1 MLTAPSVSTSASQVY
16 TDLNG
21 LQSINKLGQTDR
33 DAALM
38 EVAKQFES
46 MFLNMMLSSMRQAN
60 KVFEEDSLFN
70 TPETDFF
77 QKMYDD
83 QMSVSMAGQQG
94 MGLAETIHAQL
105 MRNYGQTQEPVPL
118 NQGKLFDRR
127 VTTPLQQAIDDVDE
141 VLKDMP
147 AAPVPAE
154 RGSEYSPEPVANVP
168 AQANTT
174 TNTNTA
180 ATTTT
185 TTTAQGHGGKGQQ
198 FATPA
203 EFVAALYPHAQVIG
217 ERLNVE
223 PRAIVAQAALET
235 GWGKHMI
242 QDDQGR
248 NSYNFF
254 GIKADQRW
262 SGESVEVTTH
272 EYRHGIRVNE
282 KAEFRAYASLED
294 GMNDYANFLR
304 SGRRYEQAIDQGL
317 DERQYGFALQ
327 QAGYATDPLYGQ
339 KIKRIANSSTLL
351 SALEAMQQNTHAAMN
366 NRVSEGR
373 NDG

>member
-46 MFLNMMLSSMRQAN
+46 MFINMMLSSMRQAN

-118 NQGKLFDRR
+118 DQGKLFDRR

-141 VLKDMP
+141 VLKDLP
-147 AAPVPAE
+147 AAPVAVERSSDSAKNTENSTQNSAE
-154 RGSEYSPEPVANVP
+154 KTAEPVV
-168 AQANTT
+168 
-174 TNTNTA
+174 
-180 ATTTT
+180 TT

>member
-1 MLTAPSVSTSASQVY
+1 MLTAPSISTSASQVY

-21 LQSINKLGQTDR
+21 LQSIRQLGQSDQE
-33 DAALM
+33 AALM

-46 MFLNMMLSSMRQAN
+46 MFINMMLTSMRQAN

-105 MRNYGQTQEPVPL
+105 MQSYGAASEPMPL
-118 NQGKLFDRR
+118 NQEALFDRR
-127 VTTPLQQAIDDVDE
+127 VNSPLRQAMIAVDDVVKALDDSE
-141 VLKDMP
+141 QAPSAKPPLP
-147 AAPVPAE
+147 AESPSLESARSDVPAPD
-154 RGSEYSPEPVANVP
+154 SSAI
-168 AQANTT
+168 
-174 TNTNTA
+174 
-180 ATTTT
+180 
-185 TTTAQGHGGKGQQ
+185 AQGSGGKGQQ

-203 EFVAALYPHAQVIG
+203 DFVAALYPFAQVVG

-248 NSYNFF
+248 NSYNVF

-272 EYRHGIRVNE
+272 EYRHGIRMNE
-282 KAEFRAYASLED
+282 KAAFRAYSSLEE
-294 GMNDYANFLR
+294 GMNDYADFLR

-317 DERQYGFALQ
+317 DEHQYGFALQ

-339 KIKRIANSSTLL
+339 KIKRIANSPTLM
-351 SALEAMQQNTHAAMN
+351 SALDAMQSRIQAAPN